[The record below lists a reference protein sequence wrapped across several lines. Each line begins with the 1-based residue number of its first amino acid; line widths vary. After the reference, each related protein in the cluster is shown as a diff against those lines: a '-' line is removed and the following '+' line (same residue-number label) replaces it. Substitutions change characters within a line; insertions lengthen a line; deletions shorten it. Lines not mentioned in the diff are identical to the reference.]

1 MLSSPPKVKAL
12 HPGPKVCAPSMLN
25 ILSAQVGFTDMK
37 LRGWESVGREL
48 SESY

>member
-1 MLSSPPKVKAL
+1 MWSSPPKVKAL
-12 HPGPKVCAPSMLN
+12 HPGPKVCAPIMLN

-37 LRGWESVGREL
+37 LTGWESVEKEV